1 MKLILEAWKGYLAS
15 TKPIPQQDP
24 NYPEEEED
32 VYWKS
37 DAEKYGD
44 EEELPASIEDLETA
58 YFGKDRTD
66 LTRICKT
73 LRLNFLQYNFVN
85 DYEIRRFAKALGKN
99 VGLDINF
106 MGAGAFRATYSI
118 GNDLVLKMSSQGYD
132 TYSFDMNKNDYKLGT
147 DPSIGNI
154 FPRAYL
160 HDYVYE
166 WVLLERVTPIKKN
179 HEAAKYFENPIL
191 PPLEQLS
198 EDEKN
203 DYFNL
208 VILSLEQKNDG
219 RFYNLIH
226 NTKLTNHYLFGKKH
240 LPTAENLREHMLRYS
255 PTYRNLYKAVKKYGI
270 DTTEIRFDN
279 IGYASD
285 GRFVLLDSSIF

>member
-1 MKLILEAWKGYLAS
+1 MKLLLEAWKGYLAS

-44 EEELPASIEDLETA
+44 EEELPASTEELETK
-58 YFGKDRTD
+58 YFGIDKTD

-73 LRLNFLQYNFVN
+73 LRLNYTKYAYANN
-85 DYEIRRFAKALGKN
+85 AEIERFARVLGKQ
-99 VGLDINF
+99 VGLNIKF
-106 MGAGAFRATYSI
+106 MGDGAFRATYSI
-118 GNDLVLKMSSQGYD
+118 GNDLVMKISSQFD
-132 TYSFDMNKNDYKLGT
+132 QYSFDMNKSDYKLGT
-147 DPSIGNI
+147 DPEIGNI

-166 WVLLERVTPIKKN
+166 WILLERVTPIKKN

-191 PPLEQLS
+191 GSVEQLD

-208 VILSLEQKNDG
+208 VMLSLEEDKRERFNNLLKYSKLVNRFPNKND
-219 RFYNLIH
+219 I
-226 NTKLTNHYLFGKKH
+226 
-240 LPTAENLREHMLRYS
+240 PTADKLKKYMLRS
-255 PTYRNLYKAVKKYGI
+255 SHTYRSLYKAIKKYKI
-270 DTTEIRFDN
+270 DVGEIRFDN

>member
-24 NYPEEEED
+24 NYPEKEED

-44 EEELPASIEDLETA
+44 EEELPASIEDLETK
-58 YFGKDRTD
+58 YFGKDRMD

-73 LRLNFLQYNFVN
+73 LRLNFTQNNYHD
-85 DYEIRRFAKALGKN
+85 DYELQRFAKALGKN

-118 GNDLVLKMSSQGYD
+118 GKDLVMKISSNGYD
-132 TYSFDMNKNDYKLGT
+132 QYTLEMNKNDYQLGT
-147 DPSIGNI
+147 DPEIGNI

-160 HDYVYE
+160 RDHVYE
-166 WVLLERVTPIKKN
+166 WILLERVTPINKN
-179 HEAAKYFENPIL
+179 YEAAKYFENSIL
-191 PPLEQLS
+191 GSVEQLN
-198 EDEKN
+198 ENEKN

-208 VILSLEQKNDG
+208 VMLSLEDG
-219 RFYNLIH
+219 KRGSFYNLIH
-226 NTKLTNHYLFGKKH
+226 QSKLANRFPNKKE
-240 LPTAENLREHMLRYS
+240 LPTADVLKNYMLRHS
-255 PTYRNLYKAVKKYGI
+255 PTYRNLYKAIKKYNI
-270 DTTEIRFDN
+270 DVSEIRFQN
-279 IGYASD
+279 IGYGSD

>member
-1 MKLILEAWKGYLAS
+1 MKLLLEAWKDYLAS

-32 VYWKS
+32 VYWRS
-37 DAEKYGD
+37 EGEQYDD
-44 EEELPASIEDLETA
+44 EEEPPARIEDLETA
-58 YFGKDRTD
+58 YFGKDRRD
-66 LTRICKT
+66 LTKICKT
-73 LRLNFLQYNFVN
+73 LRLNFSQNNYIN
-85 DYEIRRFAKALGKN
+85 DYELQRFAKALGKN
-99 VGLDINF
+99 VGLDINY

-118 GNDLVLKMSSQGYD
+118 GNDLVMKISSQFD
-132 TYSFDMNKNDYKLGT
+132 QYSFDMNKNDFKLGT
-147 DPSIGNI
+147 DPEIGNI

-160 HDYVYE
+160 HDYIYE
-166 WVLLERVTPIKKN
+166 WVLLERVTPINTN

-208 VILSLEQKNDG
+208 VILSLNEKNDNKFNALMNIT
-219 RFYNLIH
+219 RL
-226 NTKLTNHYLFGKKH
+226 TKHYIYDKNYRPK
-240 LPTAENLREHMLRYS
+240 ANALREHMLRYS
-255 PTYRNLYKAVKKYGI
+255 PTYRNLYKAVKKYNI
-270 DTTEIRFDN
+270 DTSEIRFQN
-279 IGYASD
+279 IGYGSD